1 MKRYWIFLLSLLLV
15 VSLAACGS
23 KTEPQTPAAPP
34 IEAVQPA
41 EKAEAPAPEV
51 PEDTAPI
58 AVEMEINGERQPTE
72 VPEETPAAVPEEAPQ
87 ETSSAADEP
96 APQPEPA
103 QPHPLEALL
112 PADWAG
118 RYVLE
123 DAGNEVRLYC
133 KRGYGKGESMN
144 CWLFSVTTL
153 NDAVTLPEYTELGMY
168 NGAVVVATLPP
179 DYLSLSNFDLQEEYR
194 DLCADLAGIF
204 DTIRNRL
211 EPVQHPVDYSQY
223 TYDLTN
229 RGYGVYCLNWNSW
242 TAESQSA
249 HVYNAYGYPLD
260 IMVVTADGRVF
271 FHVGGQDIW
280 GTARAYAGP
289 GDPPEGWPFWLI
301 ELGGTV
307 YEADM
312 LQLVL
317 SVRGMPAV
325 TLTSGQTI
333 DFWEFNWIG
342 TDCEI
347 YLPPDV
353 SQEQVID

>member
-1 MKRYWIFLLSLLLV
+1 MKQRWIFLLTLLLV
-15 VSLAACGS
+15 VSLTACGG
-23 KTEPQTPAAPP
+23 KTESPAPEPAPAAPT
-34 IEAVQPA
+34 
-41 EKAEAPAPEV
+41 AEAPAQMPAEEAAPIPEDAPEPVEIEMVVNGEAEAPAEAPSDPPAEAEV
-51 PEDTAPI
+51 PA
-58 AVEMEINGERQPTE
+58 N
-72 VPEETPAAVPEEAPQ
+72 
-87 ETSSAADEP
+87 TSPSH
-96 APQPEPA
+96 
-103 QPHPLEALL
+103 PHPLEAHL
-112 PADWAG
+112 PAHWAD

-342 TDCEI
+342 TDCEL
-347 YLPPDV
+347 YLPPEE